1 MVAVTFSSDFGAFE
15 ITQLIR
21 TYHVTFWG
29 STLILCNGPHSIWR
43 VYFSLTLN
51 KSTSYLWL
59 FLTDFLLQWDIKN
72 LSFIRFWIQVCDL
85 SGKTVGFGQVW
96 VPATVVKSQFEVNSF
111 IPEVELLDHM
121 VNLFLIFWGTSKL
134 FSIVA
139 VPIYILT
146 NSVSGLPL
154 LWWIFSKLDSSTRRS
169 CEQREGLEKGKM
181 EKEANRFK

>member
-1 MVAVTFSSDFGAFE
+1 MT
-15 ITQLIR
+15 
-21 TYHVTFWG
+21 
-29 STLILCNGPHSIWR
+29 
-43 VYFSLTLN
+43 
-51 KSTSYLWL
+51 L
-59 FLTDFLLQWDIKN
+59 FLTDFFLQWDVKN

-85 SGKTVGFGQVW
+85 SGKTVGFGLVW
-96 VPATVVKSQFEVNSF
+96 VPATAVKSQFEVNSF

-154 LWWIFSKLDSSTRRS
+154 LWWIFSKLDSSTRD
-169 CEQREGLEKGKM
+169 LV
-181 EKEANRFK
+181 NRGRDWRKVRWRKKQTVSNNWWRGNSSTLIN